1 MWQWGVDSG
10 VWTGGVDGG
19 AVGTLASGLGPG
31 GTGPAATESQAER
44 LSPWVFVL
52 PCGMPLHVPW
62 LCGLLR
68 RPLVLEAA
76 TWESRGGTEAGDPGP
91 WLSPRAECSGICLG
105 PWEPAE
111 PGLAPSWASH
121 AGAGSLSPPR
131 ASFWDA
137 TSRSPQAEAPLPS
150 RLRPESSCPTP
161 QGCGCTAITWFF
173 LPGTQMG
180 LGVSTTGQGTCT
192 GAPGR
197 PRFGQGPPRP
207 GPRVGPAGG

>member
-1 MWQWGVDSG
+1 MGPGRRPLHSRPSFSWPSSRHPSRHVPHTPEPPLTSFVRPFHWGGVDGGCGSGVWTVGCGRGVWQWGVDSG

-91 WLSPRAECSGICLG
+91 WLSPRAECRGTCLG

-121 AGAGSLSPPR
+121 AGAGSLSPC
-131 ASFWDA
+131 
-137 TSRSPQAEAPLPS
+137 
-150 RLRPESSCPTP
+150 RPHS
-161 QGCGCTAITWFF
+161 G
-173 LPGTQMG
+173 M
-180 LGVSTTGQGTCT
+180 
-192 GAPGR
+192 
-197 PRFGQGPPRP
+197 
-207 GPRVGPAGG
+207 